1 MKRIVITIALL
12 AVAVSMSA
20 QDKTAKPYEREGNV
34 FVQTDS
40 QILPND
46 QVTAYLWEDSKG
58 NQYPIIL
65 HTYTKGEKEGKTT
78 CYVIR
83 KSEKSG
89 KEYRYFI
96 PDGEQIANEILN
108 ENK

>member
-1 MKRIVITIALL
+1 MKKL
-12 AVAVSMSA
+12 AIMLAMFVVAMNASA
-20 QDKTAKPYEREGNV
+20 EDRNYKREGNT
-34 FVQTDS
+34 FVQVQS

-46 QVTAYLWEDSKG
+46 QVTAYLWRDTKG
-58 NQYPIIL
+58 NEYPIIL
-65 HTYTKGEKEGKTT
+65 HTYTKGEKQGKTT

-83 KSEKSG
+83 KSKETG

-96 PDGEQIANEILN
+96 PNGEQIAREILN